1 MSSSSSPSNGSNG
14 SSAGSSVVVVAVIQA
29 APVYLNLEQS
39 LARALDL
46 IGEAARRRAQLVVFP
61 ELWLPG
67 YPAWLDVCRDVSVA
81 GHPPMK
87 RLYAR
92 LQENSV
98 LVPGRITEVLGEA
111 ARRHQL
117 TLVMGVQERV
127 GGGAGR
133 GTLYN
138 SVLTFGPDGALINH
152 HRQLSPTFN
161 EKLIW
166 SAGDGTGLRLVDT
179 PVGRI
184 GSSICSEH
192 WMPLVRQTLHL
203 GGEEIHVALWPS
215 VREMNQIACR
225 HYAMEG
231 RCFVI
236 AAGGIMR
243 MADLPS
249 ELELASGQD
258 GQEYLLDGGSGVI
271 GPDGQYVAGPTFG
284 SEVIL
289 LARINLER
297 IREESLALG
306 DPGQLAR
313 PDLFHFQVRQ
323 EGISSSHEVVAS
335 KAVEHKPVEQE
346 AAGHEVVEKRPENFH
361 TPLYVHEVGGTDLE
375 ERAMLL
381 PSGTDGTALRVIS
394 PSRPSSLQA
403 SRSPRMIQFETIEP

>member
-1 MSSSSSPSNGSNG
+1 MSSSSSTSN
-14 SSAGSSVVVVAVIQA
+14 GSSVVVVAVIQA
-29 APVYLNLEQS
+29 SPVYLNLEQS

-46 IGEAARRRAQLVVFP
+46 IAEAARRRAQIVVFP

-81 GHPPMK
+81 GYPPMK
-87 RLYAR
+87 RLYAQ

-98 LVPGRITEVLGEA
+98 LVPGRITAILGEA
-111 ARRHQL
+111 ASRHQL

-127 GGGAGR
+127 GGGTGR

-138 SVLTFGPDGALINH
+138 SVLTFGPDGELINH
-152 HRQLSPTFN
+152 HRNLSPTFN

-166 SAGDGTGLRLVDT
+166 AQGDGTGMRLVDT

-243 MADLPS
+243 YSDLPS
-249 ELELASGQD
+249 DLELAAGQK
-258 GQEYLLDGGSGVI
+258 GQEYLLDGGSAVI
-271 GPDGQYVAGPTFG
+271 GPDGHYVAGPTFG

-306 DPGQLAR
+306 EPGQLAR

-323 EGISSSHEVVAS
+323 EAPPSFGEVAENDS
-335 KAVEHKPVEQE
+335 IEE
-346 AAGHEVVEKRPENFH
+346 RPELLPASF
-361 TPLYVHEVGGTDLE
+361 YAHEVGGTDRA
-375 ERAMLL
+375 ERPILL
-381 PSGTDGTALRVIS
+381 PSGTDGAALRVV
-394 PSRPSSLQA
+394 SSLRA
-403 SRSPRMIQFETIEP
+403 SPLPTPSGNSTPAPRIIQFETIEP